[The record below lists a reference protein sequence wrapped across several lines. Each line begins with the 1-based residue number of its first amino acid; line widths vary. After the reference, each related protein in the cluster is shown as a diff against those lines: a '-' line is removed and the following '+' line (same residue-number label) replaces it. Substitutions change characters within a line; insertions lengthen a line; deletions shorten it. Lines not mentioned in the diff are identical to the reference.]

1 MKILSVTAID
11 MASAVPPTQEQM
23 QRMGVFMEECKS
35 RGILLDTGG
44 RYPQMQEFTVQ
55 RKDGTTTVTDGPFTE
70 SKEFV
75 GGYALMEVK
84 DRDEAIE
91 ITNRFLDLIGN
102 ATCRI
107 LEVGAS
113 PEF

>member
-1 MKILSVTAID
+1 
-11 MASAVPPTQEQM
+11 
-23 QRMGVFMEECKS
+23 
-35 RGILLDTGG
+35 
-44 RYPQMQEFTVQ
+44 
-55 RKDGTTTVTDGPFTE
+55 
-70 SKEFV
+70 
-75 GGYALMEVK
+75 MEVK